1 MATKEQLEAILTQ
14 NADFLRNMQAQHEV
28 AMKGL
33 IDLVM
38 ESQNHDREHKAK
50 GLDERKFR
58 EVGVFGGSEEQWKEF
73 ALNIK
78 AVAKE
83 TIPSR
88 LQCPEVGR
96 G

>member
-14 NADFLRNMQAQHEV
+14 NADFLRNMQAQHE
-28 AMKGL
+28 ATMKGL
-33 IDLVM
+33 IELVM
-38 ESQNHDREHKAK
+38 KSQNNDREHKTK

-73 ALNIK
+73 ALKFK

-83 TIPSR
+83 TNPAVFEA
-88 LQCPEVGR
+88 L
-96 G
+96 

>member
-14 NADFLRNMQAQHEV
+14 NADFLRNMQAQQE
-28 AMKGL
+28 ATRKGL
-33 IDLVM
+33 IEMVM
-38 ESQNHDREHKAK
+38 KSQNNDRDNKTK

-73 ALNIK
+73 ALKFK

-83 TIPSR
+83 TNPAVFEA
-88 LQCPEVGR
+88 L
-96 G
+96 